1 MATSTYLAGTQFDVG
16 AVSLTDQLSSATL
29 SYTVTPLS
37 DLTMASVGTSFQ
49 AGLQDNELTAT
60 LFLSYDAAEVYATLQ
75 PLVGTVIATIT
86 LTPTNAAVSATNP
99 AVILSGSFLS
109 SLPVMNA
116 TAGEL
121 STVDITFMGGVVS
134 FDTTP

>member
-1 MATSTYLAGTQFDVG
+1 MATSTYLAGTQFEVG
-16 AVSLTDQLSSATL
+16 VVNLTDQLSSATL

-37 DLTMASVGTSFQ
+37 DLTMASVGTSFV

-60 LFLSYDAAEVYATLQ
+60 LFLSYAAAEVYATLQ
-75 PLVGTVIATIT
+75 PLVGTVIPTIT
-86 LTPTNAAVSATNP
+86 LTPTSAGLSATNP

-109 SLPVMNA
+109 SLPVINA

-121 STVDITFMGGVVS
+121 STVDITFMGGVVT
-134 FDTTP
+134 FDITP

>member
-29 SYTVTPLS
+29 TYTVTPLS

-49 AGLQDNELTAT
+49 AGLQDNELTVT
-60 LFLSYDAAEVYATLQ
+60 LFLSYAASEVWATLK
-75 PLVGTVIATIT
+75 PLVGTVIPTIS
-86 LTPTNAAVSATNP
+86 LTPTSAALSATNP
-99 AVILSGSFLS
+99 QAILTNSFLS
-109 SLPVMNA
+109 SLPVINA

-121 STVDITFMGGVVS
+121 STVDITFMGGVVT
-134 FDTTP
+134 FDITP

>member
-1 MATSTYLAGTQFDVG
+1 MATSTYLAGTQFLVG
-16 AVSLTDQLSSATL
+16 VVDLTDQLSSATL

-60 LFLSYDAAEVYATLQ
+60 LFLSYVAAEVYATLK
-75 PLVGTVIATIT
+75 PLVGTVIPTIT
-86 LTPTNAAVSATNP
+86 LTPTSAAVSATNP
-99 AVILSGSFLS
+99 TVILSGSFLS
-109 SLPVMNA
+109 SLPVINA

-121 STVDITFMGGVVS
+121 STVDITFMGGVVT
-134 FDTTP
+134 FDITP